1 VLHPESFPLTFINIL
16 KSWPPL
22 SPLRRSQQSSW
33 LMPRPSSKRCTS
45 LAAQHITCVV
55 ICIPLYNQLLCRTA
69 QALELRDTEVETA
82 VELLG
87 QVLEIRNKAFGENA
101 LECADT
107 YLYYGECLFE
117 QAQVGSDS
125 SSSTTGLMC
134 LPCTVIS
141 SRSCLGVE
149 TTGVSRGQ
157 QPDQDAG
164 LAFGPRQ
171 SSQLAIVTHAHT
183 QHSTAAR
190 HQPGRFSGLVAQ
202 QTPPSSCWMHGVYV

>member
-1 VLHPESFPLTFINIL
+1 
-16 KSWPPL
+16 
-22 SPLRRSQQSSW
+22 
-33 LMPRPSSKRCTS
+33 MPRPSSKRCTS
-45 LAAQHITCVV
+45 LAAQHVSCFVVYIT
-55 ICIPLYNQLLCRTA
+55 LFNWLLCRTAA

-117 QAQVGSDS
+117 QAQVGSG
-125 SSSTTGLMC
+125 SSSTTGSMC

-141 SRSCLGVE
+141 SRSCLGGE

-157 QPDQDAG
+157 
-164 LAFGPRQ
+164 
-171 SSQLAIVTHAHT
+171 
-183 QHSTAAR
+183 
-190 HQPGRFSGLVAQ
+190 
-202 QTPPSSCWMHGVYV
+202 